1 MCCKFDKNEN
11 KNLNKKK
18 RKHVSDNRAA
28 GTDNL
33 SVKNLP
39 VKKIYWLCYSGALAM
54 ELALRGFCVEDQKR
68 I

>member
-1 MCCKFDKNEN
+1 M
-11 KNLNKKK
+11 
-18 RKHVSDNRAA
+18 SDDRAA

-54 ELALRGFCVEDQKR
+54 ELVLRGFCVEDQRR